1 MRTTTRRSLATTWCI
16 SLAVLAACIQDAPE
30 PPDPIDTLTQP
41 DRLAELDSIIPALM
55 DSGAVTGLSMAIVND
70 SGTVWMRGFG
80 VRNAETSEP
89 VDENTVFEAASLS
102 KPVFAYAVL
111 QLVDEGILNLDTPLH
126 EYWDYEY
133 VPGDERYKQITPRM
147 VLTHSPGFPNWRPN
161 GADLTIDLEPG
172 TDFSYS
178 GEGFGYLQL
187 TVMQMTSEPLQEFVA
202 KRVFEPL
209 GMTSSSYVW
218 EDRFDSNFAAPHN
231 ADGEATE
238 KRKPRRG
245 RGHAAATLHTTAA
258 DFARFLVAVM
268 TKDNLLSDG
277 TATAMLTPQI
287 DVDSG
292 VTWGLGVGLQD
303 TEIGRGF
310 WHWGDNTGYKAYTLT
325 YPERGVGMIW
335 FTNSEN
341 GQTILQSLLDHT
353 VGGEHPAVAW
363 LGYEQYNSPTREVRE
378 TVWQNIEEN
387 GLAAG
392 IQRYHELKQ
401 IYPPEGFDE
410 FVLNSLGYR
419 LLRTERFD
427 DAIAIFQLN
436 IEEYPDAWNP
446 YDSLGEAYMRAGDLE
461 NAIEF
466 YEKSLE
472 LNPDNT
478 GGKAM
483 LERIRTQLGGR

>member
-1 MRTTTRRSLATTWCI
+1 MRPHRGRSI
-16 SLAVLAACIQDAPE
+16 AVIWILSCACLAACAQDTPE

-41 DRLAELDSIIPALM
+41 ERLAALDSLIPALM
-55 DSGAVTGLSMAIVND
+55 DSGAVTGLSIAIVKD

-80 VRNAETSEP
+80 VRNTETSEP
-89 VDENTVFEAASLS
+89 VDENTIFEAASLS

-111 QLVDEGILNLDTPLH
+111 QLVDEGVLDLDTPLY
-126 EYWDYEY
+126 EYWDYAY
-133 VPGDERYKQITPRM
+133 VPNDERYKLITARM

-161 GADLTIDLEPG
+161 GGDLTIDLEPG
-172 TDFSYS
+172 TEFSYS

-187 TVMQMTSEPLQEFVA
+187 TIMQMTSEPLQEFVA

-209 GMTSSSYVW
+209 GMTRSSYVW
-218 EDRFDSNFAAPHN
+218 EERFDSNTTVPHN

-245 RGHAAATLHTTAA
+245 RGHAAATLHTTAS
-258 DFARFLVAVM
+258 DFARFLVAAM
-268 TKDNLLSDG
+268 NSELLSDS

-287 DVDSG
+287 EVDSG
-292 VTWGLGVGLQD
+292 VTWGLGIGLQD
-303 TEIGRGF
+303 TETGRGF
-310 WHWGDNTGYKAYTLT
+310 WHWGDNSGYKAYTLT

-341 GQTILQSLLDHT
+341 GHQILQSLLDST
-353 VGGEHPAVAW
+353 VGGEHPAAAW

-378 TVWQNIEEN
+378 TVWQNIENDGVAE
-387 GLAAG
+387 G
-392 IQRYHELKQ
+392 IRRYHELKQ

-410 FVLNSLGYR
+410 FVLNTLGYR
-419 LLRTERFD
+419 LLRSERFD

-436 IEEYPDAWNP
+436 IKEYPDAWNP
-446 YDSLGEAYMRAGDLE
+446 YDSLGEAYMRAGDLPR
-461 NAIEF
+461 AIEY

-472 LNPDNT
+472 LNPGNT

-483 LERIRTQLGGR
+483 LERIRAQRGEG